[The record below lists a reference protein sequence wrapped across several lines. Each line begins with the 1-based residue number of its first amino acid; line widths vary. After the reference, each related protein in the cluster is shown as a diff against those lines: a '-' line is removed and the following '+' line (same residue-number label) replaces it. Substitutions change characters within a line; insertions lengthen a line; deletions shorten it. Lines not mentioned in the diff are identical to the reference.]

1 MNQRFFSLPVEKQM
15 EKDFTKLLAFWK
27 SIYLRKE

>member
-1 MNQRFFSLPVEKQM
+1 MVQRGNVDIDQM
-15 EKDFTKLLAFWK
+15 EKDFTKLLTFWK